1 MIVGAATS
9 ISSSQC
15 IGAEMAHTFLSYV
28 EGEEEEEEEEDSSSD
43 DAAIDDD
50 DEVDLTRSLTDEL
63 CLATPRAPTA
73 AGLLLSTYFTL
84 MRPREYA
91 AETP

>member
-1 MIVGAATS
+1 
-9 ISSSQC
+9 
-15 IGAEMAHTFLSYV
+15 MAHTFLSYV
-28 EGEEEEEEEEDSSSD
+28 EGEEEEEEEEEDSSSD

-63 CLATPRAPTA
+63 CLAPPRAPTA
-73 AGLLLSTYFTL
+73 AGLLLSTVFHT

>member
-1 MIVGAATS
+1 MLNESLIRRNPYFSHLLIVGAATS

-50 DEVDLTRSLTDEL
+50 DEVD
-63 CLATPRAPTA
+63 
-73 AGLLLSTYFTL
+73 
-84 MRPREYA
+84 
-91 AETP
+91 